1 MVNNQNGLSL
11 RLQIQVPVP
20 GNHTLCENLTFRQC
34 WDTGAGSSCGSPG
47 ILLVGQAAVL
57 LYVPIQVLLDLAK
70 GMTGHPQFLAE
81 AQKLFAGADAHPLA
95 PFLHRRVKS
104 CTGIPAFLF

>member
-1 MVNNQNGLSL
+1 
-11 RLQIQVPVP
+11 
-20 GNHTLCENLTFRQC
+20 
-34 WDTGAGSSCGSPG
+34 
-47 ILLVGQAAVL
+47 VGHAAVL

-70 GMTGHPQFLAE
+70 GMTGRPQFLAE

-104 CTGIPAFLF
+104 CTGIPAILL